1 MLDKFKL
8 KTMKRLVFLLAILVT
23 TPLFAQETPLLK
35 TKNPKVVAVATR
47 LEGTWV
53 SDNSLLNL
61 PEEPKEKLPDTEF
74 KIDNSVTHIFMEE
87 YGKSPVGMAD
97 IYVAGRMKMFGK
109 ELPFVL
115 LDFQGN
121 PVLFYFGLENV
132 AGPGEGTFD
141 VKLAVGTKKSGDVL
155 YLERLPGSY
164 QANFAL
170 KRKTLNY
177 NYSKE
182 NVVATHLV
190 GTWAFDKKGAKSLTK
205 NTTSLMELKVEM
217 DSSIV
222 ENIPYKFN
230 EFLDGKTVYLAGK
243 ITLNKESF
251 PFILIELSG
260 NPHLVYFKEKNGK
273 QMENLESF
281 NLFVAAGDTP
291 KMDILFIG
299 GDFNNQAFFPF
310 KRK

>member
-1 MLDKFKL
+1 MIH
-8 KTMKRLVFLLAILVT
+8 LVFLLSIFAAT
-23 TPLFAQETPLLK
+23 SLFAQETPLLK

-61 PEEPKEKLPDTEF
+61 PKEPKEKFPDTEF
-74 KIDNSVTHIFMEE
+74 KIDNSVADSFMKT
-87 YGKSPVGMAD
+87 YGDSPYGTVD
-97 IYVAGRMKMFGK
+97 IYVAGRLKMFGK
-109 ELPFVL
+109 DILFVL

-121 PVLFYFGLENV
+121 PVLWYFGLENTGV
-132 AGPGEGTFD
+132 REGTFD
-141 VKLAVGTKKSGDVL
+141 VKIAVGTKKSGDVL

-170 KRKTLNY
+170 RRKTLNY

-190 GTWAFDKKGAKSLTK
+190 GTWIFDKKGAKVLTK

-222 ENIPYKFN
+222 EDIPYKFN
-230 EFLDGKTVYLAGK
+230 EFLDGKTIYLAGK

-260 NPHLVYFKEKNGK
+260 NPHLVYFKEKNGIP
-273 QMENLESF
+273 MDNLESF

-291 KMDILFIG
+291 KMDILLIG

-310 KRK
+310 KRR